1 MHSTTSSVGHVS
13 RRGALRVLGL
23 SGAAA
28 LFGGSRLRAADMA
41 PAAAPQ
47 PETANLAGRQPGFYR
62 FRIGEIAAMTFD
74 DGARTVPLDKPMW
87 ADFPKTKAVADL
99 EAAAMPTDQI
109 DLPFNVLLV
118 RLGAELVLI
127 DSGAGATFGPAA
139 GRLPAQ
145 LAVAGLRPGQITAIV
160 LTHAHGDHYGGLL
173 DSAGA
178 TAFPNARLFVHRR
191 EYDYW
196 MSDHADV
203 SEMVIPEKQ
212 ARGMFPQ
219 AQKFL
224 GAFRDRWQFIAPG
237 DRLFDAIE
245 IVDAPGHT
253 PGHIAMLIGSG
264 PTRLLHLADAGHH
277 HVLSFANPDWVYRFD
292 SQPKLAV
299 ATRRRIFG
307 RAAAERLR
315 VFGAHL
321 PFPGLGHVRAI
332 GDHYEHLLEPWSSV

>member
-1 MHSTTSSVGHVS
+1 MHSTTSAFGHVS
-13 RRGALRVLGL
+13 RRDALRVLGL
-23 SGAAA
+23 SGVAA
-28 LFGGSRLRAADMA
+28 LFARARLRAVETA
-41 PAAAPQ
+41 PATAQHPAAVS
-47 PETANLAGRQPGFYR
+47 LAGKQPGFYR
-62 FRIGEIAAMTFD
+62 FQIGEIEALAFD
-74 DGARTVPLDKPMW
+74 DGALVAPLDESLW
-87 ADFPKTKAVADL
+87 ADFPKAKAVADL
-99 EAAAMPTDQI
+99 AAAVMPTDKI

-127 DSGAGATFGPAA
+127 DAGAGATFGPSA

-145 LAVAGLRPGQITAIV
+145 LAAAGLRPEQITAIV

-178 TAFPNARLFVHRR
+178 PAFPNARLFVHRR

-196 MSDHADV
+196 MNVDADV
-203 SEMVIPEKQ
+203 SKMVIPEKQ

-219 AQKFL
+219 VQKFF
-224 GAFRDRWQFIAPG
+224 GAFRDQWQFVVPG
-237 DRLFDAIE
+237 DKLFGGLE

-253 PGHIAMLIGSG
+253 PGHIAVLIGSG
-264 PTRLLHLADAGHH
+264 PARLLHLADTGHH

-299 ATRRRIFG
+299 ETRRRLFG

-315 VFGAHL
+315 VFGPHL
-321 PFPGLGHVRAI
+321 PFPGLGHVRAV